1 MTEISLYEKSS
12 GVSQN
17 TAVQEEIQ
25 PMSFWLSLLLFGIST
40 AVMIVS
46 LTIGIP
52 LLERVGLEPIVS
64 FLTAFTVPMVLM
76 FTAALVGYHKVE
88 GRPLNRTAFAAR
100 MRFPRFRFKD
110 LLWGIILFA
119 VGLAGAA
126 LLSQAARG
134 LIDAGWMPLP
144 DNLPLLLDPRA
155 TISGATLDQAAG
167 GTLRGRWDIV
177 ALYLV
182 FLFFNI
188 AGEELWWRG
197 YILPRQEVT
206 HGRLAWLVHG
216 LLWALF
222 HAFKW
227 WSVITI
233 VPMCLAVAFSSQR
246 LKTNWPATTAHLL
259 GNLSFFLLV
268 LAGVLGV
275 L

>member
-1 MTEISLYEKSS
+1 MTEISLYEK
-12 GVSQN
+12 N
-17 TAVQEEIQ
+17 TGEMQEATVQYEIQ
-25 PMSFWLSLLLFGIST
+25 SMPFWLSLLLFGIPT
-40 AVMIVS
+40 AVFFASFYV
-46 LTIGIP
+46 GIP

-64 FLTAFTVPMVLM
+64 FLMALTVPMALM
-76 FTAALVGYHKVE
+76 FTAALVGYHKIE
-88 GRPLNRTAFAAR
+88 GRPLNRAAFAVR
-100 MRFPRFRFKD
+100 MRFPRLRLKD
-110 LLWGIILFA
+110 LLWGVMVFV
-119 VGLAGAA
+119 VGVAGAA
-126 LLSQAARG
+126 LLSQVSRG
-134 LIDAGWMPLP
+134 LIDAGWISLP
-144 DNLPLLLDPRA
+144 DNLPLLLDPRS
-155 TISGATLDQAAG
+155 TISGATLDQVAG

-182 FLFFNI
+182 YLFFNI

-197 YILPRQEVT
+197 YILPRQELT

-216 LLWALF
+216 LLWAMF

-227 WSVITI
+227 WSMITI
-233 VPMCLAVAFSSQR
+233 VPMCLVVAFSSQR